1 MVASL
6 ALAQAYSIAGI
17 EAGLQSHTRT
27 YPNTHTFTCSRA
39 HTHVRAHTYK
49 QTHTYSCAHTRAH
62 TRTHTQTQTI
72 THAPLHNTPNVL
84 RWRQRSQRPATRLSQ
99 MRSATGSGPFLSGAL
114 RPVGLRHPLPLPA
127 CVCVCV
133 CVCDAQTFNE
143 HLAALEKSPLFS
155 PSTPLSW
162 TKLAG
167 DNEKHHQAARTP
179 PHRLPLFYFW
189 WTRLDRLLLIV
200 RCEK

>member
-1 MVASL
+1 ML
-6 ALAQAYSIAGI
+6 ARA
-17 EAGLQSHTRT
+17 H
-27 YPNTHTFTCSRA
+27 TCSRA
-39 HTHVRAHTYK
+39 HIQADTHILMCTHAR
-49 QTHTYSCAHTRAH
+49 THTHTHTDSNNH
-62 TRTHTQTQTI
+62 TRTAAQYAKRAEVEAAFTAASHPSLSDAER
-72 THAPLHNTPNVL
+72 H
-84 RWRQRSQRPATRLSQ
+84 RQRSLLERGTPSC
-99 MRSATGSGPFLSGAL
+99 GSSSSSTTTC
-114 RPVGLRHPLPLPA
+114 V